1 MVLYGMKGIENIIL
15 MFEKGFETNIY
26 TVHVL
31 GFIYCIFLFMYE
43 TMARSK
49 APTTLQSFVVKF
61 PSPLKT

>member
-1 MVLYGMKGIENIIL
+1 MASYMVLYGMKGIESIIL
-15 MFEKGFETNIY
+15 MFEKGFETNI
-26 TVHVL
+26 L
-31 GFIYCIFLFMYE
+31 GFIYCIFLSMYE